1 MRNRK
6 PLAIAIASA
15 SALMLALS
23 GTASAAT
30 KTVHMRGTAYEFN
43 SVHTMLTGAVIKVEE
58 YKTAKAIVGT
68 DGKYDLVV
76 PANAK
81 AVTPYI
87 AINGYYGIHLQTF
100 TTKTS
105 DFKNVNFQVP
115 TNGVGEF
122 MMMILNVTPLNS
134 LIHPWRVKDCAIVST
149 FSTKN
154 VHNLDYNGF
163 IGYGAHGVAGATASA
178 TPSLTGV
185 KAPVYFN
192 ENVTPD
198 RTVKSSSIDG
208 GVIFTRVPSGVY
220 TIKASHK
227 KAKFATFKA
236 TCKPGWVV
244 NANPPWGLYQTS

>member
-1 MRNRK
+1 MLRGK
-6 PLAIAIASA
+6 STSTLFICAAIS
-15 SALMLALS
+15 MLAFS

-43 SVHTMLTGAVIKVEE
+43 SVHTMLAGAVIKVEE
-58 YKTAKAIVGT
+58 YKTAKATVGS

-87 AINGYYGIHLQTF
+87 SINGYYGIHHQTF

-115 TNGVGEF
+115 TNGVAEF

-134 LIHPWRVKDCAIVST
+134 LIHPWRLKDCAIVST

-154 VHNLDYNGF
+154 VRNLDYAGF
-163 IGYGAHGVAGATASA
+163 IAYGAHGVAGATASS
-178 TPSLTGV
+178 TPKLSGV
-185 KAPVYFN
+185 QAPVYFN

-198 RTVKSSSIDG
+198 RSVKSSSIDG
-208 GVIFTRVPSGVY
+208 GVIFTRVPAGVY
-220 TIKASHK
+220 TIKATHK
-227 KAKFATFKA
+227 TAKFSTFKA